1 MQTTLEVTVNDD
13 RWPKL
18 RIVCSRR
25 STTGEPLMTQ
35 QEVLYDQAA
44 VQFEAQMLNHIR
56 AMVAEVIN
64 RRKGLTVPN
73 R

>member
-1 MQTTLEVTVNDD
+1 MQTTLEVTVIDD
-13 RWPKL
+13 KWPKL

-56 AMVAEVIN
+56 AMVAEVVN
-64 RRKGLTVPN
+64 RRKGLVVPN